1 MAYSSV
7 VVGTDGSATA
17 ERAVRAAAEL
27 TAGAGAE
34 LLVVCSYASEPGPDD
49 PGPRSLGSP
58 IAVPPPPDDRRARAE
73 QAAERGRALAAE
85 AGVEAVV
92 ARAQEGVASH
102 VLLAAAREVGADLIV
117 VGSRGMSGPAR
128 FTIGSVA
135 GAVSHE
141 APCDVLIF
149 HTTG

>member
-17 ERAVRAAAEL
+17 EQAVRAAAEL
-27 TAGAGAE
+27 AAGDGAE
-34 LLVVCSYASEPGPDD
+34 LLVVASYPTDPDPPD
-49 PGPRSLGSP
+49 GS
-58 IAVPPPPDDRRARAE
+58 AGAAPPPEGWRARAE

-85 AGVEAVV
+85 AGVGAAV
-92 ARAQEGVASH
+92 ARAEQGAASDVLVDVARS
-102 VLLAAAREVGADLIV
+102 VQADLIV
-117 VGSRGMSGPAR
+117 VGSQGMSGAAR

-149 HTTG
+149 HTTS